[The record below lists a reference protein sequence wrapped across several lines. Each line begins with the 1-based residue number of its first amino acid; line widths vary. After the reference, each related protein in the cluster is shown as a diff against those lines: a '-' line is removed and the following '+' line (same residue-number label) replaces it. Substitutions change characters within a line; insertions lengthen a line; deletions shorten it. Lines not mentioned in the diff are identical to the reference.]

1 MTDFAVEADGGRIA
15 GWLAGSGPPALV
27 LHGGPG
33 LSDITEGLAAELADR
48 FSTIR
53 YQQRGLAPSTAE
65 GPHTVEQNVADAL
78 SVLDG
83 LGIDRAWAVGHSWG
97 GHLAM
102 HIAVAAPERLLG
114 LVAVEPLG
122 AVPDGGEADLD
133 RNLTAQL
140 SPEDDARAHELD
152 ERLLAGE
159 GTPED
164 SEEMFRLVWPYYF
177 ADPESA
183 PPMPAVALSDDAYA
197 GGWASV
203 REHFER
209 GTLERGLPGL
219 DLPTLFIAGSRSPIP
234 VEHSRECAA
243 LVPGAR
249 LDVLEGCGHMPWMEH
264 PGSVARAVAAFV
276 GRRPPA
282 A

>member
-1 MTDFAVEADGGRIA
+1 MTDFAVETDGGRIA

-33 LSDITEGLAAELADR
+33 LSDITEELAAELADR
-48 FSTIR
+48 FSTVR
-53 YQQRGLAPSTAE
+53 YQQRGLAPSTVE

-78 SVLDG
+78 AVLDG
-83 LGIDRAWAVGHSWG
+83 LGIDKAWVVGHSWG
-97 GHLAM
+97 AHLAM

-152 ERLLAGE
+152 ELLLAGE
-159 GTPED
+159 ATPED

-177 ADPESA
+177 ADPENA
-183 PPMPAVALSDDAYA
+183 PPMPAVTLSDDAYA

-203 REHFER
+203 REHFES
-209 GTLERGLPGL
+209 GTLERELPQL
-219 DLPTLFIAGSRSPIP
+219 DLPALFIAGAESPIP
-234 VEHSRECAA
+234 VERSRESAA

-249 LDVLEGCGHMPWMEH
+249 LEVLENCGHMPWMEH
-264 PGSVARAVAAFV
+264 PGSVARAVAAFA
-276 GRRPPA
+276 G
-282 A
+282 